1 MLENSGVMVDRAV
14 ELALRRA
21 DIPSRWPPATRA
33 SAAAPP
39 SRKRSSFMPPG
50 THVPTSQP
58 VPVPEPV
65 ARKGPKNVTSS
76 GVSFRDDDLP
86 LPSLEELVK
95 IVDHYENKASGQYVE
110 PADTPVPTI
119 GRYLFEM
126 CSEMSKMAIGLQGVR
141 EAQDERIRCA
151 SRLAPPPPPR
161 APD

>member
-1 MLENSGVMVDRAV
+1 MVDRAV

-126 CSEMSKMAIGLQGVR
+126 CSEMRKMAVGLQGVR
-141 EAQDERIRCA
+141 EAQEERIR
-151 SRLAPPPPPR
+151 
-161 APD
+161 

>member
-1 MLENSGVMVDRAV
+1 MKVV
-14 ELALRRA
+14 LALA
-21 DIPSRWPPATRA
+21 MG
-33 SAAAPP
+33 AAALAPNQP
-39 SRKRSSFMPPG
+39 QVAGKVAAKAAGAAALGAAMTLSS
-50 THVPTSQP
+50 VPAFAAAGDSIRRT
-58 VPVPEPV
+58 EPV

-76 GVSFRDDDLP
+76 GVSFRDDALP

-95 IVDHYENKASGQYVE
+95 IVAHYENKASGQYVV

-119 GRYLFEM
+119 GRDLFEM
-126 CSEMSKMAIGLQGVR
+126 CSEMRKMAIGLQGVR